1 MRRVEINF
9 KGRFLGDVCNDGRDP
24 QLNRETYEH
33 SKAARRHLE
42 ETFGLSSFR
51 TNQLPA
57 INSALQ
63 GQDTFILMPTGG
75 GKSLCYQLCA
85 VVQGGVTLVLSPLV
99 SLIHDQVSKL
109 QSLGIAAEH
118 LAGDYPNEQARILK
132 EMRRQPSTPTL
143 LYVTPE
149 KVVAS
154 EDLRKTLKAVNNMG
168 ALSRFVFDEAHC
180 VSQWGHD
187 FRPAYK
193 SMNLLREEFPKV
205 PYMALTATATP
216 RVGGSLK
223 CYIFVKYLLK
233 LPLQVRKDILC
244 QLGMR
249 NPAWFL
255 SSFNRGNLRYEVKQ
269 KKGKIVREIASLI
282 KSDFFKNGKFQSGI
296 VYCLSKKECDTTARD
311 LEQMVPGLTC
321 RPYHAGLNQN
331 VRLRF

>member
-1 MRRVEINF
+1 MIVQQRVVPRFSVTFAPHLRCSSTGSRWKYVVGENSSSERGQNDSYSASQGKVEFNF
-9 KGRFLGDVCNDGRDP
+9 EGRFLGDVRNDGRDP
-24 QLNRETYEH
+24 QLNKETYEH
-33 SKAARRHLE
+33 SKAVRRQLG
-42 ETFGLSSFR
+42 ETFGLCSFR

-85 VVQGGVTLVLSPLV
+85 VVQGGVTVVLSPLV

-118 LAGDYPNEQARILK
+118 LAGDNPAKQARILK
-132 EMRRQPSTPTL
+132 EMRRQPPMPTL

-168 ALSRFVFDEAHC
+168 ALNRFVFDEAHC
-180 VSQWGHD
+180 ISQWGHD

-193 SMNLLREEFPKV
+193 SMNMLREEFPKV

-216 RVGGSLK
+216 RVGSSLSNCHLSFTGEK
-223 CYIFVKYLLK
+223 RHFV
-233 LPLQVRKDILC
+233 
-244 QLGMR
+244 
-249 NPAWFL
+249 PAWDEEPCL
-255 SSFNRGNLRYEVKQ
+255 VSLQLQQGQPEVRGEAEKRQDCEGNR
-269 KKGKIVREIASLI
+269 SL
-282 KSDFFKNGKFQSGI
+282 DQ
-296 VYCLSKKECDTTARD
+296 V
-311 LEQMVPGLTC
+311 
-321 RPYHAGLNQN
+321 
-331 VRLRF
+331 